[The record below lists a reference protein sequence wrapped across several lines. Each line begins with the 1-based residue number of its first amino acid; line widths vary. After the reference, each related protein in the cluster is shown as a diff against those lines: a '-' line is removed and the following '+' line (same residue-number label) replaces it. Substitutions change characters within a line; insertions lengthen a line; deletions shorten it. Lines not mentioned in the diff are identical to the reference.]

1 MKRSNI
7 SVLIASA
14 IFLFSFFACTDNFM
28 QEANDQFG
36 YGHHNKGPKVL
47 QNNPIISVDA
57 LQKVMKFDNVVVV
70 DVRTVEEYA
79 AGHIPGSIN
88 IPFVVPFSPWM
99 ISGDLLMELP
109 AVEDLEAMLGAAGVS
124 NQSQVVLITGV
135 GQPPFPNAAGPR
147 VALTLNYLGF
157 TTIAILDGGYD
168 KWVAKGK
175 AVATEPTV
183 LPEANF
189 VARPVQNL
197 FVDINYV
204 DASIGKKLILD
215 GRDAEVYSGEVIE
228 PWALVPGHI
237 PTAVSFPAILVWNED
252 GTYKT
257 KQQLDKI
264 AKSIIGH
271 GSKNREI
278 VVYCGVGGYGSVLY
292 YVLHDVL
299 GYKNIKFYDG
309 SAQEWALFRDME
321 L

>member
-1 MKRSNI
+1 M
-7 SVLIASA
+7 VLIASA
-14 IFLFSFFACTDNFM
+14 IYLFSFFACTDNFM
-28 QEANDQFG
+28 QEATDHFG
-36 YGHHNKGPKVL
+36 SGHDNGCHPKVL
-47 QNNPIISVDA
+47 QNKPIISVDE

-70 DVRTVEEYA
+70 DVRTVEEYD

-88 IPFVVPFSPWM
+88 IPFVVPFSPWI

-109 AVEDLEAMLGAAGVS
+109 PVEDLEAMLGAAGIS
-124 NQSQVVLITGV
+124 NQSQVALVTGI

-147 VALTLNYLGF
+147 VALTLHYLGLD
-157 TTIAILDGGYD
+157 AVSILDGGID

-175 AVATEPTV
+175 PLTSVPTV
-183 LPEANF
+183 LPETTF
-189 VARPVQNL
+189 IARPAQNL

-228 PWALVPGHI
+228 PWALQPGHI
-237 PTAVSFPAILVWNED
+237 PTAVSFPAISVWNAD

-257 KQQLDKI
+257 KSQLDKI
-264 AKSIIGH
+264 AKSVIGP

-292 YVLHDVL
+292 YVLHDL
-299 GYKNIKFYDG
+299 LEYKNIKFYDG
-309 SAQEWALFRDME
+309 SAQEWSLLREME